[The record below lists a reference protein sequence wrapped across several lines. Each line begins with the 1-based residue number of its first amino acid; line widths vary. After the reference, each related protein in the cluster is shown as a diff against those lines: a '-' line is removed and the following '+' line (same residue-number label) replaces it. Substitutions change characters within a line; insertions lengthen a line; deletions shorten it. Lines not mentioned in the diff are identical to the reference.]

1 MIVTLIWPEVSLLKI
16 FVFKVVQP
24 FCEKAN
30 WLLAI
35 KPMAS
40 RTVVT
45 RPIDDWFSLEL
56 LTNSSLTLLNR
67 SKASGRTSHPRTL
80 LSLLLSHPP
89 SPPSSAMFLTILC
102 RTIIQCVLERVLN
115 WEQNA
120 FWDHRDLW
128 TFPEKPTAGI
138 DKKCEHANGLF
149 PDTKQCDLY
158 YECVDGVA
166 KKQLCPGNNFLAR
179 TWRYFWLVHIF
190 KSEANLLKKLN
201 PNALSRNIYWFG
213 LTSLVGGT

>member
-1 MIVTLIWPEVSLLKI
+1 
-16 FVFKVVQP
+16 
-24 FCEKAN
+24 
-30 WLLAI
+30 
-35 KPMAS
+35 MAS

-45 RPIDDWFSLEL
+45 RPIDDGFSLEL

-80 LSLLLSHPP
+80 LSLFLSHPP

-128 TFPEKPTAGI
+128 TFSEKPTAGI

-166 KKQLCPGNNFLAR
+166 KKQLCPGNNFFSTDLKILLISTYLDDGRLIVDLYLR
-179 TWRYFWLVHIF
+179 TLLFGKPGEASEVHLRN
-190 KSEANLLKKLN
+190 SGLSYGWTKLF
-201 PNALSRNIYWFG
+201 PF
-213 LTSLVGGT
+213 